1 MEENKKTVA
10 EVTIHYKKQRL
21 MSLIFDT
28 KETADAVVE
37 ILSGHLNEKGKR
49 EFSFSGEIKTI
60 YSGNAI
66 VGELNDWIDGKT
78 EPNGTILD
86 LMKVLDGLN

>member
-1 MEENKKTVA
+1 MKENKKTIA
-10 EVTIHYKKQRL
+10 ELTIHYKRQRL
-21 MSLIFDT
+21 MSLLFDT
-28 KETADAVVE
+28 TETAEAFME
-37 ILSGHLNEKGKR
+37 ILSGHLNEKGKK

-66 VGELNDWIDGKT
+66 VGELHDWIEGKI
-78 EPNGTILD
+78 EPKGTILE

>member
-1 MEENKKTVA
+1 MEENKRTVA

-60 YSGNAI
+60 YSGDVI
-66 VGELNDWIDGKT
+66 VDELNDWMEGKI
-78 EPNGTILD
+78 EPKGTILD
-86 LMKVLDGLN
+86 LMKILDGLN

>member
-28 KETADAVVE
+28 RETADAVVE
-37 ILSGHLNEKGKR
+37 ILNGYLNEKGKK

-60 YSGNAI
+60 YSGNVI
-66 VGELNDWIDGKT
+66 VGELNDWVEGKI
-78 EPNGTILD
+78 EPKGSILD